1 MSSSSDSGKGN
12 SPTPAQQQITPN
24 HLVPVQP
31 EAALLSHGQRRAHYM
46 DFLYRGPVD
55 FDTLVFDTSV
65 GDISP
70 LECYFNRDRLT
81 VEDLNAK
88 YGHSGRVCGGE
99 CEVHGAVPK
108 TVGNVSCVMPR
119 LAIYP
124 SNAGDGAWRQQQ
136 QMLRILGAEDVAQEV
151 LLAAAQEV
159 LRQQGEEQA
168 GRQEDWAA
176 QQRTRDWVM
185 GQEVGAQPTGG
196 AQTHVA
202 HLPSASF

>member
-70 LECYFNRDRLT
+70 LECYFNRSAL
-81 VEDLNAK
+81 
-88 YGHSGRVCGGE
+88 GWPGGE
-99 CEVHGAVPK
+99 VEVKKKKVHRIFLPLMVL
-108 TVGNVSCVMPR
+108 GNES
-119 LAIYP
+119 
-124 SNAGDGAWRQQQ
+124 QK
-136 QMLRILGAEDVAQEV
+136 E
-151 LLAAAQEV
+151 
-159 LRQQGEEQA
+159 
-168 GRQEDWAA
+168 
-176 QQRTRDWVM
+176 
-185 GQEVGAQPTGG
+185 
-196 AQTHVA
+196 
-202 HLPSASF
+202 F